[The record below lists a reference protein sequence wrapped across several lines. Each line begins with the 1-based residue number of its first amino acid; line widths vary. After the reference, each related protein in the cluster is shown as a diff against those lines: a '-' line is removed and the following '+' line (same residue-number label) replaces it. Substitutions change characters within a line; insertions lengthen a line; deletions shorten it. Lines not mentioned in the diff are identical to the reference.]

1 MDDAHVNS
9 HLLVVVGDNENTD
22 TAAARLES
30 LLEAAPE
37 AALVNDGQ
45 VLLDIA
51 SLGHGDDVAVMHVED
66 TVLLEDRANHGL
78 NHDAGGRVRDEG
90 RLLMELLG
98 EEVDTKVAVLASGSR
113 GRDADDLARAALED
127 EDVAETDMVA
137 GDGHSVGARGGLRAA
152 LDIAALGSLNTV
164 VAVLVVVTHLGL
176 SVLTRGVDGLFDD
189 VYLALVCRARRRGRV
204 NGGTGDVDGLLVGGT
219 RDRGVNGVVVDVAV
233 GLVVVV
239 VMTEAGAVD
248 SRADYGSFL
257 VVVGLDT
264 GTILALGNVD
274 DGVLRAVLVVIELD
288 TRLGVS
294 LLRLVVVVLLA
305 VNKLLVDTG
314 TAAFLLLVMSDT
326 DLFLKALLSGGR
338 KMCLGWGRRVLT
350 FPSGELGELDLNL
363 FVDVGLGG
371 GLRLPVR

>member
-1 MDDAHVNS
+1 M
-9 HLLVVVGDNENTD
+9 
-22 TAAARLES
+22 
-30 LLEAAPE
+30 
-37 AALVNDGQ
+37 
-45 VLLDIA
+45 
-51 SLGHGDDVAVMHVED
+51 
-66 TVLLEDRANHGL
+66 
-78 NHDAGGRVRDEG
+78 
-90 RLLMELLG
+90 
-98 EEVDTKVAVLASGSR
+98 
-113 GRDADDLARAALED
+113 
-127 EDVAETDMVA
+127 
-137 GDGHSVGARGGLRAA
+137 
-152 LDIAALGSLNTV
+152 
-164 VAVLVVVTHLGL
+164 VAVLVKVTHLGL

-189 VYLALVCRARRRGRV
+189 VYLALVRRARRRGQV

-239 VMTEAGAVD
+239 VMTVAGAVD

-274 DGVLRAVLVVIELD
+274 DGVGRAVLVIELD
-288 TRLGVS
+288 TRLGVG

-314 TAAFLLLVMSDT
+314 TAAFLLLMMSDT

-363 FVDVGLGG
+363 FVNVGLGG
-371 GLRLPVR
+371 GLGLPVR